1 MIEDSTVQVPYIP
14 ETLPQDI
21 RGRCCCRTTEEHH
34 QDFAEEDSD
43 SLAPSDFVVRM
54 AVAGDVGLVDQNG
67 REGSH
72 DGVDGLDHR
81 PDQVGAAQL
90 FRPGSVAELADFA
103 AVGADRPGQDAEE
116 GDCGVDCFDD
126 E

>member
-1 MIEDSTVQVPYIP
+1 
-14 ETLPQDI
+14 
-21 RGRCCCRTTEEHH
+21 
-34 QDFAEEDSD
+34 
-43 SLAPSDFVVRM
+43 M

-126 E
+126 EEVAEDFGVDEHYWHLDLQIWESA